1 LPEGNPTELFD
12 ILWLVLCAMMVILMQ
27 AGFTCLESGLVR
39 AKNSI
44 HVAGKNVVDFCIA
57 SLLFWLFGFGIMFG
71 SSAMGVFGSS
81 FFLFGDTSSAWLYS
95 FFLFQMAFCAIATTI
110 VSGAVAERIRFTG
123 YVLCSCILSGIIYPV
138 AGHWAWGGTIPD
150 TDSGW
155 LARLGFID
163 FAGSTVVHS
172 VGGWM
177 ALAALIIIGPR
188 IGRFGPQGGQIEGSD
203 LPKATLGL
211 MLLWVGWFGF
221 TGGSLP
227 KFTGDVPLVMVNTA
241 LGGAMGGLTALAMS
255 WHFLGRPNV
264 IRSINCV
271 VAGLVSISASAHMIT
286 PYAAVLIGMIG
297 AMVCYAACEL
307 LIRLEIDDVISAVP
321 AHLVAGIWGTLAIA
335 LFAPISAFGTGYT
348 RLEQFGVQLLGV
360 TSIGAYSFGVGFILL
375 SIIDRYFALRV
386 DPEAERIG
394 LNVAEH
400 GANTSLFKLLQEMER
415 QRMDGDFS
423 RPVDIEPETE
433 AGTIAIQYNM
443 ILDKFNAET
452 NRREQAVKE
461 MRSAKDAA
469 LAASKTKSRFLANV
483 SHELRTPLNA
493 IMGFSEAMQTQIL
506 GPLGNKK
513 YKEYADHIFHSGEH
527 LLSLIKDIL
536 DLSKMEEGRYEI
548 TGVPISLANV
558 VHKSIKFVELEVQ
571 HEGINLHLEVSEK
584 LPLIN
589 ADERAFTQII
599 TNLLSNAVKFSNHG
613 GTIEVKAWL
622 REDNGVSFY
631 VRDNG
636 SGMEPDSV
644 DKAMEPFI
652 QVDSQ
657 VSRRQKGTGLG
668 LPITKSLVELHGGR
682 VELQSALNEGTTV
695 IIHMPAE
702 RSLFSAV

>member
-1 LPEGNPTELFD
+1 MPEGNPTELFD

-307 LIRLEIDDVISAVP
+307 LTRLEIDDVISAVP
-321 AHLVAGIWGTLAIA
+321 AHLVAGIWGTLAVA

-375 SIIDRYFALRV
+375 SVIDRYFALRV

-415 QRMDGDFS
+415 QRLDGDFS
-423 RPVDIEPETE
+423 NAVDVEPETE

-452 NRREQAVKE
+452 NRREKAVKE
-461 MRSAKDAA
+461 MRTAKDAA

-506 GPLGNKK
+506 GPLGNMK
-513 YKEYADHIFHSGEH
+513 YKEYADHIFNSGEH

-548 TGVPISLANV
+548 TGVPISLAAV
-558 VHKSIKFVELEVQ
+558 VQKSIKFVELEMQ
-571 HEGINLHLEVSEK
+571 HEEIDLHVDVPENV
-584 LPLIN
+584 PRIN

-613 GTIEVKAWL
+613 GTIEVKAWM

-644 DKAMEPFI
+644 EKAMEPFI

-695 IIHMPAE
+695 IIHMPSE
-702 RSLFSAV
+702 RTIFSAI